1 MKLSWDKIGER
12 FFETGVDKGVLYMPN
27 STGVY
32 TDGVAW
38 NGLVNVTESPSGAE
52 ANKLY
57 ADNIVYLNMTSAEEF
72 GASIEAYTYPAEFDQ
87 YDGLASP
94 TPGLRIGQQARKPFG
109 LSYRTR
115 VGNDLDGDAH
125 GYKIHLVYGC
135 TAAPSERAYAT
146 VNDSPEPVTF
156 SWELTTV
163 PVSVSGL
170 RPTALV
176 TITSTE
182 VSPTELS
189 AFEDI
194 IYGTAGTD
202 PRLPLPDEV
211 VSIFETGVTIV
222 TPTAP
227 TKSGNNLTIPNITG
241 VTYSA
246 NGITVDPGVY
256 AMTEDTMVEAMPTVG
271 YIFPSNVDTDWGYDY
286 I

>member
-1 MKLSWDKIGER
+1 MKLSWDNIGER

-57 ADNIVYLNMTSAEEF
+57 ADNTVYLNMTSAEEF

-176 TITSTE
+176 TVTSTE
-182 VSPTELS
+182 VSPTELA

>member
-1 MKLSWDKIGER
+1 MKLSWDNIGER

-182 VSPTELS
+182 VSPTELA

>member
-271 YIFPSNVDTDWGYDY
+271 YIFPSNIDTDWGYDY

>member
-1 MKLSWDKIGER
+1 MKLSWDNIGER

-52 ANKLY
+52 TNKLY
-57 ADNIVYLNMTSAEEF
+57 ADNTVYLNMTSAEEF

-182 VSPTELS
+182 VSPTELA